1 MKRLTTVLAI
11 ILASFQVSAQCN
23 AFYDGFE
30 TGTLSP
36 VWQFGTG
43 TFTRTITS
51 VNPAVGTSA
60 LEQTGSGGHMQG
72 MYGTFTPSTPDYISF
87 RMKTNTTNAANGY
100 VVVGDANTAS
110 NFGILYCYFNS
121 TGQLRFYNSTGQNF
135 PIVANQ
141 WYHIELQNIDWT
153 NKTMDVYMDGVLIL
167 PGWAFRSM
175 SSVDVDRVHL
185 YSLSSSTAAYDEII
199 VGGSPNLTS
208 LVYDLCAGDSLVVN
222 GTTYDASNPT
232 GTEVLV
238 ASNGCDSTV
247 TIDLTPLPALA
258 GDVTNTICAGDSVV
272 VNGTTYNAANPTGTE
287 ILTGASGCDSTV
299 TIDLT
304 VMPALTGVESS
315 TICAGDSVVVNG
327 TTYNAANPTGT
338 EIFSG
343 SNGCDSTVTVNLTVN
358 TVDTATTASGVTITA
373 DETNGT
379 YQWIDC
385 SNNSPIAG
393 ETGQSFTAT
402 SNGNYAVVVTI
413 NGCSDT
419 SSCNVVNSVSLDDLT
434 QHNILVYPNPT
445 DGVFNVEIDEVQE
458 ITSIE
463 VTDVLGQIIHT
474 ESTVSSISTFDI
486 SDHQTGVYFVIV
498 HFVKGK
504 SVIKI
509 IKE

>member
-1 MKRLTTVLAI
+1 MKKLTTILAI
-11 ILASFQVSAQCN
+11 ILASFQLSAQCN

-43 TFTRTITS
+43 TYTRTITT

-60 LEQTGSGGHMQG
+60 LEQTGSGSHMEG
-72 MYGTFTPSTPDYISF
+72 MYGTFTAATPSYISF

-100 VVVGDANTAS
+100 VVVGDANCVT
-110 NFGILYCYFNS
+110 NQGILFCYFNS
-121 TGQLRFYNSTGQNF
+121 SGQLRFYNSVGQNF

-153 NKTMDVYMDGVLIL
+153 NKVMDVYMDGVLIL

-185 YSLSSSTAAYDEII
+185 YNVGNATATYDEII
-199 VGGSPNLTS
+199 VGGNPQFSS
-208 LVYDLCAGDSLVVN
+208 VISDICAGDSLVVN
-222 GTTYDASNPT
+222 GTTYNASNPT

-238 ASNGCDSTV
+238 GSNGCDSTV
-247 TIDLTPLPALA
+247 TIDLTPIPALT
-258 GDVTNTICAGDSVV
+258 GDVTNTICSGDSVV
-272 VNGTTYNAANPTGTE
+272 VNGTVYNAANPTGTE

-315 TICAGDSVVVNG
+315 TICSGDSVVVNG

-343 SNGCDSTVTVNLTVN
+343 SNGCDSTVSVNLTVN
-358 TVDTATTASGVTITA
+358 TVDTAITATGVTITA
-373 DETNGT
+373 NEANGT

-385 SNNSPIAG
+385 SDNSPIVG

-419 SSCNVVNSVSLDDLT
+419 SSCNVINSVYLDDLV

-445 DGVFNVEIDEVQE
+445 DGIFTVEIDEVQE

-463 VTDVLGQIIHT
+463 VTDILGKVIHT
-474 ESTVSSISTFDI
+474 ELSVSSMSTFDI
-486 SDHQTGVYFVIV
+486 SDNQTGVYFVTV
-498 HFVKGK
+498 NFAKGK